1 MADINFNLIDPNNE
15 ILKGTPWYDINST
28 NPLLADGY
36 KTNGIPRFEDIRSF
50 VEFSMR
56 PKNANYIEIT
66 NQRIT
71 SNAAISDD
79 NNIILGGY
87 YKRKDS
93 KGNVIQSYYSTN
105 YTDEIMGSNVEQK
118 EYEGFGI
125 KSIDIVFDANKI
137 PQVSVVFYDLR

>member
-118 EYEGFGI
+118 EYEAFGI

-137 PQVSVVFYDLR
+137 PQVFSYFF